1 MVIQRGKD
9 VSESEVFGT
18 EESLAKISLEL
29 LDPKDDKLM
38 SVTDVVPTECFA
50 IPSMIALGK
59 IFNSTLSDKW
69 IRNFMLLRISR
80 LRSGRT
86 EFVIILSGMREYAD
100 LKKKGKISDL
110 YSGL

>member
-1 MVIQRGKD
+1 MVIQRKD
-9 VSESEVFGT
+9 VAESEVFGT

-29 LDPKDDKLM
+29 LDPKDDKLLTVSDITPIEGFGIPTMM
-38 SVTDVVPTECFA
+38 S
-50 IPSMIALGK
+50 LGK
-59 IFNSTLSDKW
+59 IFNSDLSKEW
-69 IRNFMLLRISR
+69 IRNFLLLRISR